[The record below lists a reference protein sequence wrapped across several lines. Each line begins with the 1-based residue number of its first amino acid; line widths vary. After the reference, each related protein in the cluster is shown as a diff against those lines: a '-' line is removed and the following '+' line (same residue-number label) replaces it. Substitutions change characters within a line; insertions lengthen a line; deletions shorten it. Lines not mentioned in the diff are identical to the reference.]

1 MRRMAKVERER
12 KFLVRGQGWRG
23 ADPGVLVRQAYLSTD
38 PDRSVRVRTIEN
50 RAWLTIKGRARGAE
64 RPELEYEIPF
74 EDAPQLF
81 SLATGHVVEKR
92 RHRVEHAAAVWE
104 VDEFSGDN
112 AGLVTAEIEIAD
124 PETLE
129 RAVRDRPDWV
139 GRELTEDH
147 RFSNNN
153 LAERPLS
160 QWPEAERREALAGA

>member
-12 KFLVRGQGWRG
+12 KFLVRGDGWRG
-23 ADPGVLVRQAYLSTD
+23 VDPGALVRQAYLSTD
-38 PDRSVRVRTIEN
+38 PDRSVRVRTIGD

-64 RPELEYEIPF
+64 RAELEYEIPF
-74 EDAPQLF
+74 EDAPQIF
-81 SLATGHVVEKR
+81 SLAKGHLVEKR
-92 RHRVEHAAAVWE
+92 RHRVEHRGAIWE

-112 AGLVTAEIEIAD
+112 AGLVTAEIELED
-124 PETLE
+124 PEALE

-153 LAERPLS
+153 LAERPIS
-160 QWPEAERREALAGA
+160 RWPASERSEALSY